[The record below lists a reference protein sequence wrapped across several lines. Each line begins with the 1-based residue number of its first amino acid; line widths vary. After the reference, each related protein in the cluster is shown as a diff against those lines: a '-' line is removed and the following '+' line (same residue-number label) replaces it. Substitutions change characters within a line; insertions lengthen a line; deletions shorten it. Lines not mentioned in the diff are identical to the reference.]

1 MKQKLTIYIFLLC
14 IFYLIYPSS
23 ILAQEPQPIQ
33 LPDPQT
39 EGGRPLME
47 VLMDRASSREFSG
60 EMLPDQTLSNL
71 LWAAWGI
78 NRPESGKRTAP
89 SSVNRQEI
97 DIYVTTAEGAFLYDA
112 KEHALIPVLE
122 EDIRAYAGIQ
132 DFVKDA
138 PVNLVYVSDLSK
150 MGNAEESQKLMTSY
164 ANTGFIAQNVY
175 LYCASEGLATVVR
188 GMIDKPAL
196 ETVLKLRPEQKVI
209 LAQTVGYP
217 GTNENE

>member
-1 MKQKLTIYIFLLC
+1 MKPKLIFCIYLL
-14 IFYLIYPSS
+14 LIICLIWPTS

-47 VLMDRASSREFSG
+47 VLKDRQSSRVFSN
-60 EMLPDQTLSNL
+60 ESLPLQTLSNL

-150 MGNAEESQKLMTSY
+150 MGNTEESQKLMTSY